1 MSEPTSATS
10 PTLISAPSPPP
21 FAALV
26 VDRVAN
32 QLRAAP
38 DFTGQVAANFTSV
51 IQAVVW
57 FLSARLASPKPYMRE
72 DGKAAQAL
80 ERDLQEDL
88 FEWLKSGALL
98 QGVPISEPQQVAGGR
113 ADIMIV
119 INGQSIVNEL
129 KRETEDASR
138 GALQDTYSR
147 QASSYDA
154 VDYPFGIVTVL
165 DVVDPPSAT
174 PRLDECVW
182 VHSVDYGE
190 AGKRWLV
197 FIRVPGRR
205 RTPAEQTGS
214 AQ

>member
-1 MSEPTSATS
+1 M
-10 PTLISAPSPPP
+10 
-21 FAALV
+21 
-26 VDRVAN
+26 VD
-32 QLRAAP
+32 QLRVAP
-38 DFTGQVAANFTSV
+38 DFVGPVAANLTLV

-72 DGKAAQAL
+72 DGKGAQAL
-80 ERDLQEDL
+80 ERDLQDDL

-98 QGVPISEPQQVAGGR
+98 QGVPIYEPQQVAGGR

-129 KRETEDASR
+129 KRETKDASR
-138 GALQDTYSR
+138 GALQEIHSR

-154 VDYPFGIVTVL
+154 ADYPFGIVTVL
-165 DVVDPPSAT
+165 DIVDPPSAT

-182 VHSVDYGE
+182 VHPVDYGE
-190 AGKRWLV
+190 AGRRWLV

-205 RTPAEQTGS
+205 RTPAEQSGE
-214 AQ
+214 AR